1 MHLLLKWRSLILAL
15 VAGAAFVPLT
25 PAAATLLEVEGSG
38 AVPGFQSSEQLR
50 RYLTLHMAEA
60 HPVGW
65 RFEPAAAGDAPAPD
79 RVKWRFKLGPYA
91 GGEVR
96 TFVPPYA
103 ETFGVHRPITIEA
116 RLYLNGEYQTA
127 IKENAVIQSSPDD
140 PDLAT
145 AVASLTQNLLSPSE
159 AYRSIN
165 SGQTKA
171 SHRRSTS
178 RASARFAIHDRRFL
192 QPTEPL

>member
-1 MHLLLKWRSLILAL
+1 MSASTVPRYASPPEMAQLNLGCSRRRSVCA
-15 VAGAAFVPLT
+15 VNAGGGDLT
-25 PAAATLLEVEGSG
+25 GSRGIGYGTRIPKLGAT
-38 AVPGFQSSEQLR
+38 AP
-50 RYLTLHMAEA
+50 YLTLHMAEA
-60 HPVGW
+60 HPAGW

-127 IKENAVIQSSPDD
+127 IKENTIIQGSPDD

-178 RASARFAIHDRRFL
+178 RASARFAN
-192 QPTEPL
+192 T